1 MYRLVTLNKTPAKR
15 QLMND
20 DAFDQVLNFLI
31 SESHHVTL
39 REIKRALPQLNDIE
53 KKMEDWVNLGVISR
67 HHGRYSLIGDT
78 ISSGQQSEKM
88 AMLEVS
94 FKNWIKVAFEQI
106 NALEITTKERSFYL
120 IHALMS
126 QLDCNEPSIYF
137 IEQSPGLDDILSL
150 PVYLQKLSGI
160 KTEIYS
166 YERLGDLADTHTLA
180 SYFYEQ
186 RYQVS
191 TNSQMYTTINRLLGD
206 VNPSYFVH
214 YVERKLRRIKKGRQ
228 IPIASRDIFL
238 ESLLALNYL
247 TDNDGYYDL
256 NLTVITDDLLNQ
268 FKTIVQPL
276 FDDLPLNE
284 IDLLYLVG
292 WLKSKGLVDDE
303 PVLVG
308 VYEFLGIKVG

>member
-20 DAFDQVLNFLI
+20 EAFAQVLNFLI
-31 SESHHVTL
+31 SESKHVTL
-39 REIKRALPQLNDIE
+39 REVKRSLPQLSEIE

-78 ISSGQQSEKM
+78 ISKGQQAERM
-88 AMLEVS
+88 TMLESS
-94 FKNWIKVAFEQI
+94 FIDWLDVALEQI
-106 NALEITTKERSFYL
+106 NALKITTKERSFYL
-120 IHALMS
+120 IHALVS
-126 QLDCNEPSIYF
+126 QLECSDPSIYF
-137 IEQSPGLDDILSL
+137 IEQSPSLDGILSL

-160 KTEIYS
+160 KTDIYS
-166 YERLGDLADTHTLA
+166 YERLDELDGTHTLA

-191 TNSQMYTTINRLLGD
+191 TNSKMYMMINHLLGD
-206 VNPSYFVH
+206 VNPSYYIH

-228 IPIASRDIFL
+228 IPVASQDIFL
-238 ESLLALNYL
+238 ESLLVLNYL
-247 TDNDGYYDL
+247 TDNDGYYDS

-268 FKTIVQPL
+268 FRTIVQPL
-276 FDDLPLNE
+276 VDGLLLNE

-292 WLKSKGLVDDE
+292 WLKSNGLVDDE
-303 PVLVG
+303 SVLVG